1 MVKLIDVHRHL
12 WGFEWFPPSHLRNNA
27 EGLAKK
33 TGRTTEQVL
42 ERIAQSPTMDATGQ
56 IAIDEMEHY
65 GIDHSVILALDWG
78 MAYGPEE
85 DNQLEYEEFD
95 RLTEGKHDSHYLMLR
110 EVNRILGIDY
120 DAPAHDEFNPW
131 ELNDWSSKNYCRQLW
146 KAHAG
151 K

>member
-27 EGLAKK
+27 EALAKK

-65 GIDHSVILALDWG
+65 GEIKNTVVGQYNSI
-78 MAYGPEE
+78 
-85 DNQLEYEEFD
+85 
-95 RLTEGKHDSHYLMLR
+95 GK
-110 EVNRILGIDY
+110 V
-120 DAPAHDEFNPW
+120 DEKGVPNPM
-131 ELNDWSSKNYCRQLW
+131 
-146 KAHAG
+146 G
-151 K
+151 

>member
-56 IAIDEMEHY
+56 AEQER
-65 GIDHSVILALDWG
+65 
-78 MAYGPEE
+78 ERE
-85 DNQLEYEEFD
+85 RDNETQ
-95 RLTEGKHDSHYLMLR
+95 
-110 EVNRILGIDY
+110 
-120 DAPAHDEFNPW
+120 
-131 ELNDWSSKNYCRQLW
+131 
-146 KAHAG
+146 AG
-151 K
+151 

>member
-85 DNQLEYEEFD
+85 DNKLEYEEFD
-95 RLTEGKHDSHYLMLR
+95 RLTG
-110 EVNRILGIDY
+110 EVSDK
-120 DAPAHDEFNPW
+120 
-131 ELNDWSSKNYCRQLW
+131 SKKLSWFCGVDPRLSLI
-146 KAHAG
+146 HI
-151 K
+151 

>member
-65 GIDHSVILALDWG
+65 CLLYTS
-78 MAYGPEE
+78 PSP
-85 DNQLEYEEFD
+85 
-95 RLTEGKHDSHYLMLR
+95 R
-110 EVNRILGIDY
+110 
-120 DAPAHDEFNPW
+120 DATLSRMP
-131 ELNDWSSKNYCRQLW
+131 SYS
-146 KAHAG
+146 
-151 K
+151 